1 MSIKLQRKIFNVL
14 FGILLAIVTLQLAT
28 LAVVSYGLL
37 RATVCVLFCLFALFT
52 VYWAITPLDCN
63 KRRKYRK

>member
-14 FGILLAIVTLQLAT
+14 LGILLAIVTLQLAA

-37 RATVCVLFCLFALFT
+37 RATVCVLFCLFDLFT
-52 VYWAITPLDCN
+52 VYWVITPLESN
-63 KRRKYRK
+63 NRLKYRK

>member
-28 LAVVSYGLL
+28 LAVVSYGAL
-37 RATVCVLFCLFALFT
+37 RAIVCVLFCLFALFT
-52 VYWAITPLDCN
+52 VYWVITPLESN

>member
-28 LAVVSYGLL
+28 LAVVSYGAL
-37 RATVCVLFCLFALFT
+37 RAIVCVLFCLFALFT
-52 VYWAITPLDCN
+52 TYWVITPLECN

>member
-28 LAVVSYGLL
+28 LAVVSYGAL
-37 RATVCVLFCLFALFT
+37 RAIVCVLFCLFALFT
-52 VYWAITPLDCN
+52 TYWAITPLESN